1 VKLVI
6 FFISLQASEIVD
18 KRINKTEI
26 QIMDLKIK
34 QVDTSNEYQEV
45 LKIRKKVFIEEQKIS
60 KKIEIDSYEKTS
72 KYIIAFLNNRP
83 VGTARWRKSGL
94 EIKLERFAVLKDYR
108 NKGIGRRL
116 NNFILNEIPKNKII
130 YLNSQESAIGFYENL
145 GFVESGSPFKEAGI
159 LHIKMIYK
167 K

>member
-1 VKLVI
+1 MKLVI

-145 GFVESGSPFKEAGI
+145 GFVVSGSPFKEAGI

>member
-1 VKLVI
+1 MKLVI

-94 EIKLERFAVLKDYR
+94 EIKLERDVACWEQQWWPSPYD
-108 NKGIGRRL
+108 GTAGS
-116 NNFILNEIPKNKII
+116 EM
-130 YLNSQESAIGFYENL
+130 LNSHSVPGH
-145 GFVESGSPFKEAGI
+145 VPSR
-159 LHIKMIYK
+159 
-167 K
+167 